1 MPGQASKPGGVRSCR
16 TDEDGLRLVL
26 NNSLDAIEEGRL
38 ALLDFLQP
46 HALDDRVINRL
57 EVIFEELVSNTVR
70 HGFAPQS
77 DQSVQVQAAARGE
90 QLELVFEDD
99 GTPFNPLQAE
109 APAPFQSLETA
120 RLGGLG
126 IPLAIKLSSS
136 LSYERPSPVPEGSA
150 PAGGFA
156 PTNRLRVTISTRA

>member
-16 TDEDGLRLVL
+16 TDEGGLRLVL
-26 NNSLDAIEEGRL
+26 NNSLDAIDEGRL
-38 ALLDFLQP
+38 ALLDFLRP

-70 HGFAPQS
+70 HGFAPKS

-99 GTPFNPLQAE
+99 GTPFDPLQAE
-109 APAPFQSLETA
+109 APAPFQSLEAA

-136 LSYERPSPVPEGSA
+136 VSYERPSPAPERSA